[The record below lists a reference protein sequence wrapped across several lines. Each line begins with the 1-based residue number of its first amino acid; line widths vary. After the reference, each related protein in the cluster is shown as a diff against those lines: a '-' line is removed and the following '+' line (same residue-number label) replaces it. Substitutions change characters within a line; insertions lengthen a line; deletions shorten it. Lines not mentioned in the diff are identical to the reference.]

1 MRRYDK
7 FLILEWDGED
17 TLVLNAML
25 TGRFTCVDAAEKKRP
40 STCIT
45 LAFSGEQELRYSDQ
59 RRMGRWYVVP
69 KGDLDAVPGF
79 SDLAEDALAIDEES
93 FVANLRKRRGQIKNT
108 LVNQK
113 FIAGIGNAYSDEI
126 LWEAQIHP
134 HRRGNTLK
142 DEDPV
147 RLYRAMRATF
157 EWAMPFLEAEVSEGL
172 YQLNEEWRDHLRVHR
187 QEGCIARRGA
197 SPGGGG
203 LPSLWLHREGAGA
216 ERSRDELLPD
226 LSAALRLTS
235 AGWWGESTVAHPT

>member
-1 MRRYDK
+1 MVRYTGAK
-7 FLILEWDGED
+7 VHRMED
-17 TLVLNAML
+17 PRLL
-25 TGRFTCVDAAEKKRP
+25 TGHGRYVDDIHLPGMLHAAFLRSSHAHARIHSIDASAALALPGVHGVFTQADLGGDFVGQAMSQLYPAPVIKQDKTQYP
-40 STCIT
+40 
-45 LAFSGEQELRYSDQ
+45 LASGEVCFVGQTVA
-59 RRMGRWYVVP
+59 VVVA
-69 KGDLDAVPGF
+69 DSRA
-79 SDLAEDALAIDEES
+79 LAEDALAIDEES

-187 QEGCIARRGA
+187 QEGCIARRG
-197 SPGGGG
+197 
-203 LPSLWLHREGAGA
+203 RI
-216 ERSRDELLPD
+216 
-226 LSAALRLTS
+226 AL
-235 AGWWGESTVAHPT
+235 AVAPP